1 MTTTTGQPAAP
12 SVARPAAPRRRGR
25 SRRTALG
32 GALIVVG
39 AIAGFAVYDAGNN
52 REPVIAIARAVPFG
66 QHVTTADLLQVALP
80 ADSGLAVVGWSQAS
94 EVVGLAATLRN
105 SDLIVV
111 VTGSSLRSVRATART
126 LPLIREELGLPSTRH
141 ASGPAERLVLVV
153 VAPDRPYDLAEIAR
167 ACSTEVIGSLPHDPA
182 ATQVWTD
189 GAEPGRSF
197 RRSALQRAALDLAF
211 ALTDRATAL
220 RSVDAPVATALRH
233 DGAIS

>member
-1 MTTTTGQPAAP
+1 MHQHVT
-12 SVARPAAPRRRGR
+12 RPAAHSP
-25 SRRTALG
+25 LV
-32 GALIVVG
+32 L
-39 AIAGFAVYDAGNN
+39 AGFGAPGQATSIPW
-52 REPVIAIARAVPFG
+52 EPITRQFTNLPGADVLADCGRFVFG
-66 QHVTTADLLQVALP
+66 HPVMSA
-80 ADSGLAVVGWSQAS
+80 
-94 EVVGLAATLRN
+94 LRN

>member
-94 EVVGLAATLRN
+94 EVVGLAATT
-105 SDLIVV
+105 DLFPGQLLTRDAVTAQRAPRAGQAVV
-111 VTGSSLRSVRATART
+111 GIGVKRGQLPATALAARDVVLVIDAALTAGGGVQGTVLRSTDTDSAGMRTVDLLVAATDAPAVAR
-126 LPLIREELGLPSTRH
+126 LSK
-141 ASGPAERLVLVV
+141 SGNAVLVLVQ
-153 VAPDRPYDLAEIAR
+153 A
-167 ACSTEVIGSLPHDPA
+167 G
-182 ATQVWTD
+182 
-189 GAEPGRSF
+189 
-197 RRSALQRAALDLAF
+197 
-211 ALTDRATAL
+211 
-220 RSVDAPVATALRH
+220 
-233 DGAIS
+233 